1 MPRPRIAIPT
11 RLAPAG
17 RPRAARR
24 RRLAADAYCEAVSEA
39 GGEPVRL
46 AAPGPCAGLLIPGGP
61 DFAPPEPR
69 SYPPSVHFAAVAPE
83 QLALDRSLLAAAR
96 AERRPV
102 LGVCYGM
109 QLIALECG
117 GSLHYDL
124 ATDVAGAGEHRFP
137 DRAARHGVAV
147 EPGTR
152 LALVFGAGELLVNSR
167 HHQAVSAAGRGL
179 RVSARALDGVIEALE
194 AEDAAADPFLLGVQW
209 HPEDLAGAHR
219 AALYGAF
226 VEAARRSR

>member
-17 RPRAARR
+17 RPRDARR
-24 RRLAADAYCEAVSEA
+24 RRLASDAYCEAVAEA

-69 SYPPSVHFAAVAPE
+69 SYPLSVHFAAVEPE

-124 ATDVAGAGEHRFP
+124 ATDVAGRRRAPLRRIGRRAMGSPSSPGPASPWYSVPGSSSSTAAITRRCRLPDAGCGSP
-137 DRAARHGVAV
+137 PAPSTG
-147 EPGTR
+147 
-152 LALVFGAGELLVNSR
+152 
-167 HHQAVSAAGRGL
+167 
-179 RVSARALDGVIEALE
+179 
-194 AEDAAADPFLLGVQW
+194 
-209 HPEDLAGAHR
+209 
-219 AALYGAF
+219 
-226 VEAARRSR
+226 